1 MDEKEKEQL
10 RNRILGIG
18 TEVTGGIATDF
29 ATAALLNPVSLAK
42 TGGLSALAYGGINF
56 AQGAYTNYLVQ
67 KHLYGNEKINWG

>member
-10 RNRILGIG
+10 KNRILGIG

-42 TGGLSALAYGGINF
+42 TGRSAAGNT
-56 AQGAYTNYLVQ
+56 AKEVPMHTNKSQFMLF
-67 KHLYGNEKINWG
+67 L